1 MSAPPPERPVPAE
14 GAHDWR
20 TVYDALADDLLR
32 YFSRRVDDATAH
44 DLRQETFLRLHQ
56 QLDTLSDDEH
66 IAAWTFRVAR
76 NLLIDHHR
84 RQRPAVP
91 VDPEAHADA
100 REPVDDDD
108 DVSAQ
113 VASWLPAFVALL
125 DAPTREALE
134 LAELEGLTQRE
145 VAARL
150 GLSTSGAKSRV
161 QRGRHKLRE
170 ALEACC
176 EIERDVRG
184 HVTDYRPRDPC
195 SCQPQ

>member
-1 MSAPPPERPVPAE
+1 MSQLPTRQRSLSTEPVA
-14 GAHDWR
+14 WR
-20 TVYDALADDLLR
+20 SVYDALADDLLR
-32 YFSRRVDDATAH
+32 FFMRRVDEATAH
-44 DLRQETFLRLHQ
+44 DLRQETFLRLHR
-56 QLDTLSDDEH
+56 QLGELGDEEH

-76 NLLIDHHR
+76 NLLIDHYR

-91 VDPEAHADA
+91 VDPEAHAEDE
-100 REPVDDDD
+100 EPLADDE
-108 DVSAQ
+108 VSAE
-113 VASWLPAFVALL
+113 VAQWLPAFMATL
-125 DAPTREALE
+125 DAPTRQALE
-134 LAELEGLTQRE
+134 LAELEGLSQRE

-184 HVTDYRPRDPC
+184 RVTDYKPRA
-195 SCQPQ
+195 SCGC

>member
-1 MSAPPPERPVPAE
+1 MSLTQERPSPTRREDA
-14 GAHDWR
+14 GWR
-20 TVYDALADDLLR
+20 TVYDALAGDLLR
-32 YFSRRVDDATAH
+32 FFMRRVDEASAH
-44 DLRQETFLRLHQ
+44 DLRQETFLRLHRE
-56 QLDTLSDDEH
+56 LPALGDEEH

-91 VDPEAHADA
+91 VDPDAHADDE
-100 REPVDDDD
+100 EPLPDDE
-108 DVSAQ
+108 VSAE
-113 VASWLPAFVALL
+113 VAQWLPAFMATL
-125 DAPTREALE
+125 DEPTRQALV

-145 VAARL
+145 VAERL

-184 HVTDYRPRDPC
+184 HDTDYKPREGC
-195 SCQPQ
+195 SC